1 MSDLDA
7 RTRALLGAMRSGD
20 DPDQA
25 DVDRVGKAL
34 LGKLAA
40 AGALAAAS
48 VTAPQA
54 AAATGLLGFKLV
66 ASGLVVGVALAGGVW
81 IHRSKPAV
89 PAAAAP
95 AKHAAPSRS
104 VPVRKVAEPPR
115 ELTATPIPE
124 VSAPAAAAS
133 EPAPPKKAPILNV
146 EAEGKLLAEA
156 QRALAAGRT
165 GEALSRLGDYDR
177 RFPKGMLRIEA
188 DAARVLAL
196 CGAGRQTEGQAQAR
210 RFLHRYADSP
220 QASRV
225 ERACGAPAQP
235 ASADGAATT
244 RRP

>member
-7 RTRALLGAMRSGD
+7 RTRALLGAMRSGE

-54 AAATGLLGFKLV
+54 AAATSLLGLKLV
-66 ASGLVVGVALAGGVW
+66 ASGLVVGIAVAGGVW
-81 IHRSKPAV
+81 VQRSKPAV
-89 PAAAAP
+89 PASAGPAP
-95 AKHAAPSRS
+95 RAAPSRS
-104 VPVRKVAEPPR
+104 VPVRERVERPAV
-115 ELTATPIPE
+115 TPIPE
-124 VSAPAAAAS
+124 GSASASAAS
-133 EPAPPKKAPILNV
+133 EPAQPKKAATLNV

-165 GEALSRLGDYDR
+165 GEALSRLGEYDR

-210 RFLHRYADSP
+210 RFLDRYADSP

-225 ERACGAPAQP
+225 ERACGTSAQP
-235 ASADGAATT
+235 ASAEGATTT

>member
-1 MSDLDA
+1 MSDLDP

-34 LGKLAA
+34 LSKLAA

-66 ASGLVVGVALAGGVW
+66 ASGLVVGIALAGGAW
-81 IHRSKPAV
+81 LQLSKPPV

-95 AKHAAPSRS
+95 ATRAAPNRS
-104 VPVRKVAEPPR
+104 VPARDSGEPSH
-115 ELTATPIPE
+115 ELTTALVPV
-124 VSAPAAAAS
+124 VSPSASAAS
-133 EPAPPKKAPILNV
+133 EPAQPKKAPILNV

-165 GEALSRLGDYDR
+165 GEALSKLGDYDQ

-196 CGAGRQTEGQAQAR
+196 CAAGRQTEGQAQAR
-210 RFLHRYADSP
+210 RFLHRYPDSP
-220 QASRV
+220 QAGRV
-225 ERACGAPAQP
+225 ERACGAAAEPAP
-235 ASADGAATT
+235 APGSATT
-244 RRP
+244 KRP